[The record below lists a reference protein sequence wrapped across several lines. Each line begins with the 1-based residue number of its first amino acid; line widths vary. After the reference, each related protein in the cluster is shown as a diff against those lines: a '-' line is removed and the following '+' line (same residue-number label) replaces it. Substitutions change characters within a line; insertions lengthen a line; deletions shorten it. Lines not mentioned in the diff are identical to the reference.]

1 MEENKNIEPEQPA
14 ENMTEEI
21 IFSEQTITEP
31 TAQQTKEMETHAQ
44 HLHHA
49 PGKKFR
55 HYLYEFL
62 MLFLAVFCGF
72 LAEYQLE
79 HKIEKEKGYQYIQ
92 LFYEDLKTDTANF
105 EKVLVSYKYKL
116 SNLAG
121 MYPCFDKITNNGSSP
136 DCLQNLFNNSDA
148 FPDLVYT
155 DRTLQQLKNAGGIRL
170 LKQPDA
176 DSILLYDNML
186 RLFKT
191 SETTMFQETQAGIRN
206 TLYSLTNFRA
216 VTEINEKK
224 VVAGNI
230 SLLYPESNPLLNRYF
245 NQLKIY
251 VSVCKSNYYD
261 ITDLKLKAT
270 SLIKYFRMKYH
281 FE

>member
-1 MEENKNIEPEQPA
+1 MEVHA
-14 ENMTEEI
+14 H
-21 IFSEQTITEP
+21 
-31 TAQQTKEMETHAQ
+31 THTLPDPDS
-44 HLHHA
+44 HR
-49 PGKKFR
+49 GRKKWT
-55 HYLYEFL
+55 HYFWEFL

-79 HKIEKEKGYQYIQ
+79 HKIEKEKGYQYIK

-186 RLFKT
+186 RQFKT
-191 SETTMFQETQAGIRN
+191 SETTMLQETQAGIRN

-216 VTEINEKK
+216 VREINEKK

-230 SLLYPESNPLLNRYF
+230 SLLYPESNQLLNRYF

-270 SLIKYFRMKYH
+270 SLIKYFRKKYH